1 MNGFKGTKKGANKN
15 KMFMKRK
22 IVVEHGE
29 QLVIAKIM
37 GCTKEMVCYALSYK
51 KHTLLAQK
59 IRKVALERGGVEV
72 VLRDV
77 AKQRAV

>member
-1 MNGFKGTKKGANKN
+1 MS
-15 KMFMKRK
+15 MKRK

-37 GCTKEMVCYALSYK
+37 GCTKEMVCHSLAFRK
-51 KHTLLAQK
+51 NTLLAAK

-72 VLRDV
+72 VMRDV
-77 AKQRAV
+77 PKQRAV